1 MEFDKTKNTDTIYL
15 SNSIRYHRY
24 KKFKN
29 KIDELTD
36 LIDELTDLGEDY
48 SIFQNAKISHKSLK
62 KIQRDLKNVG

>member
-1 MEFDKTKNTDTIYL
+1 MELDKTKNKATIYL
-15 SNSIRYHRY
+15 RYHRY

-29 KIDELTD
+29 KIEELKD